1 MSHAIKSAKPENTP
15 KNIKIMEGN
24 VPRQQEEALFLLLE
38 LNDAL
43 FPIGAYAHSY
53 GLETYVQD
61 GLVHDSQQAAA
72 WLYAYFSGSFLYS
85 ELLAA
90 RLAYEYFPE
99 ADGLQ
104 KLLQLEKELRAA
116 KVPREPR
123 EALQKLGRRLA
134 KNVQKIELP
143 FEPKFEVYVKETQN
157 SCTHPVCYGALAAAL
172 HLPERQALLH
182 YFYAQLSALTNTC
195 VKLIP
200 LSQTDGARLVS
211 SFRTKYSGIIDRVF
225 EADKDDLC
233 LASPGLD
240 IRAMQHEV
248 LYSRLYMS

>member
-1 MSHAIKSAKPENTP
+1 MECQAADMK
-15 KNIKIMEGN
+15 KN
-24 VPRQQEEALFLLLE
+24 EESLFLLLE

-53 GLETYVQD
+53 GLEIYVQE
-61 GLVHDSQQAAA
+61 GAVHDRKTAAE
-72 WLYAYFSGSFLYS
+72 WLRAYFAGSFLYC

-90 RLAYEYFPE
+90 RLAYEAFMQP
-99 ADGLQ
+99 DGLT
-104 KLLQLEKELRAA
+104 KLLNLEEELRAA

-134 KNVQKIELP
+134 KNVQKIQLP
-143 FEPKFEVYVKETQN
+143 YEAGFSLYIEAAQK

-172 HLPERQALLH
+172 HLPERLALLH

-200 LSQTDGARLVS
+200 LSQTDGACLVA
-211 SFRTKYSGIIDRVF
+211 SFRQEFSDIIDRVF
-225 EADKDDLC
+225 SAAEDDLC